1 MLEHSKGKR
10 VSQRFSLSNTINSL
24 TSEPNRRTSNL
35 DRRSSGQEKREAR
48 RISNPVFNNSETNKR
63 SSIDPRDS
71 IQDLTEEERLALF
84 RVGRR
89 RRPTEFQ
96 LFSDKDHESEEEF
109 DEAEDSFSDQND
121 KYKFDKEASIKRIL
135 GLSIQTKYTSQVLVR
150 NFWESIWE
158 LTTDMFF
165 VKNSTLHKGDRR
177 NSNRRKQSLIE
188 SMLDP
193 LALFQVPTEI
203 KEKQNPKQHSVD
215 INLLL
220 ILLVGVL
227 ITWGTAACMMM
238 S

>member
-10 VSQRFSLSNTINSL
+10 VSQRFSLSNTMNSL
-24 TSEPNRRTSNL
+24 TSEPNRRTSNS
-35 DRRSSGQEKREAR
+35 DRRSSEQERRESLLSRDAR
-48 RISNPVFNNSETNKR
+48 RISNPVFNNSEPKKR

-96 LFSDKDHESEEEF
+96 LFSDKDHETEEEF

-135 GLSIQTKYTSQVLVR
+135 
-150 NFWESIWE
+150 
-158 LTTDMFF
+158 
-165 VKNSTLHKGDRR
+165 GDRR

-203 KEKQNPKQHSVD
+203 KEEQNPKQHSVD